1 MGPPPGFA
9 AVRCLGSTTPW
20 RDSCDLEEANRECEP
35 KRASRGAAAA
45 WSALAAFGAVPQLI
59 SSALALRVPSHWQP
73 LAFQAPP
80 ALRRRGA
87 AGGSQKRRTGRQAED
102 APHDHPLEAEAG
114 LASHKGASVAAGSS
128 AGVLARLLETQRDN
142 LKLLALGIVSAL
154 VFGSL
159 VTLNQ
164 GGIAGSEWF
173 SCYVIEY
180 ALSVDNLFVFIV
192 IFDYF
197 KVSNEMQSKVLNYG
211 IVGAIVL
218 RFLFV
223 YLGAQLLQQYQ
234 FLILIFAAILVY
246 ASYKGLAGGDDEE
259 EERVEDSAV
268 FRTLKSVIDISPTFD
283 GDKFFTEVAGRTVAT
298 PLLLCLLVIE
308 FSDIVF
314 ATDSVPAVLGTT
326 QDPFIAYTSNIFAV
340 FGLRSLFFLLR
351 EAMTRFSYLEPAV
364 SLVLGFIGT
373 KIVLDYFKI
382 FEVPVLASLA
392 IVVSI
397 LFGGVA
403 LSLQELADDDPK
415 GEGSDE
421 ACSRSDQT
429 T

>member
-1 MGPPPGFA
+1 ATRPIVVPWMGPPPGFA

-80 ALRRRGA
+80 ALRRGSPERSVSPLRRRGA

-164 GGIAGSEWF
+164 GGIAGSE
-173 SCYVIEY
+173 
-180 ALSVDNLFVFIV
+180 
-192 IFDYF
+192 
-197 KVSNEMQSKVLNYG
+197 
-211 IVGAIVL
+211 
-218 RFLFV
+218 
-223 YLGAQLLQQYQ
+223 
-234 FLILIFAAILVY
+234 
-246 ASYKGLAGGDDEE
+246 
-259 EERVEDSAV
+259 
-268 FRTLKSVIDISPTFD
+268 
-283 GDKFFTEVAGRTVAT
+283 
-298 PLLLCLLVIE
+298 
-308 FSDIVF
+308 
-314 ATDSVPAVLGTT
+314 
-326 QDPFIAYTSNIFAV
+326 
-340 FGLRSLFFLLR
+340 
-351 EAMTRFSYLEPAV
+351 
-364 SLVLGFIGT
+364 
-373 KIVLDYFKI
+373 
-382 FEVPVLASLA
+382 
-392 IVVSI
+392 
-397 LFGGVA
+397 
-403 LSLQELADDDPK
+403 
-415 GEGSDE
+415 
-421 ACSRSDQT
+421 
-429 T
+429 